1 MKKRRTT
8 LLLICIIA
16 CNYTPIFSAEI
27 PLGVIDYIETVE
39 ESKIDGEE
47 IVELLNELEE
57 NPLDINNSSE
67 EDLLQIPD
75 LTEIDVNNILLH
87 RKRYGKFQTLY
98 ELKHLPN
105 FTQEKIFKIVP
116 FRPRH
121 KVGTRGGGIVAGE
134 SANTGVFRNFAA
146 NEAVRIL
153 QSVEII

>member
-1 MKKRRTT
+1 MKKRTT

-27 PLGVIDYIETVE
+27 PSGVIEYIESVE

-67 EDLLQIPD
+67 EELLQIPD
-75 LTEIDVNNILLH
+75 LTEMDVNNILLH

-105 FTQEKIFKIVP
+105 FTQEKIFKIIP
-116 FRPRH
+116 YLTLSNDKDEKPLQTLLKENNH
-121 KVGTRGGGIVAGE
+121 QL
-134 SANTGVFRNFAA
+134 NTLYQRNFPQKKSLPDP
-146 NEAVRIL
+146 V
-153 QSVEII
+153 